1 MFKRK
6 KKETDNVFQ
15 KLHHCCIKCVSVKD
29 LKTYRETIIG
39 REGTVHISENELV
52 IVCQNT
58 EVFRKSIDVLQIAE
72 LMSHDGFTICDLQ
85 DPEQKLYMVYYVK

>member
-29 LKTYRETIIG
+29 SKTYRETIVG
-39 REGTVHISENELV
+39 REGTVNISENELV
-52 IVCQNT
+52 IVCQKCSLSRQRRRRA
-58 EVFRKSIDVLQIAE
+58 EALHRIRESRFR
-72 LMSHDGFTICDLQ
+72 
-85 DPEQKLYMVYYVK
+85 